1 MMPTH
6 NTYDQMPPAEQA
18 LSILFK
24 KLHPLLEDT
33 AEALRHKPSVKV
45 LTALHVKLMKARIK
59 ASEAIQHAAEQ
70 TDDEE
75 LSTQLE
81 TLSVNLLPVGEN
93 FRQSLTLTQLCLE
106 EVPKD
111 LVAFIPAGVSSQ
123 SPWGKRMIHFLEQL
137 KEDHFHAEPRWSKV
151 DDDIGETE
159 EG

>member
-1 MMPTH
+1 MSLKYSI
-6 NTYDQMPPAEQA
+6 YDHMPPAEQT

-33 AEALRHKPSVKV
+33 AEALRHKPSVKT
-45 LTALHVKLMKARIK
+45 LTNLHVKLMKARIK
-59 ASEAIQHAAEQ
+59 ASEAIQHAASQ

-75 LSTQLE
+75 LNTILD
-81 TLSVNLLPVGEN
+81 TLSVNLMPVGEN

-106 EVPKD
+106 EVPKE
-111 LVAFIPAGVSSQ
+111 LVPFIPAGVSSQ

-137 KEDHFHAEPRWSKV
+137 KEDRFHAEPRWNKV
-151 DDDIGETE
+151 DDDIGDTE

>member
-1 MMPTH
+1 MMPTN

-81 TLSVNLLPVGEN
+81 TLSVFYRWE
-93 FRQSLTLTQLCLE
+93 RIS
-106 EVPKD
+106 D
-111 LVAFIPAGVSSQ
+111 
-123 SPWGKRMIHFLEQL
+123 SP
-137 KEDHFHAEPRWSKV
+137 
-151 DDDIGETE
+151 
-159 EG
+159 